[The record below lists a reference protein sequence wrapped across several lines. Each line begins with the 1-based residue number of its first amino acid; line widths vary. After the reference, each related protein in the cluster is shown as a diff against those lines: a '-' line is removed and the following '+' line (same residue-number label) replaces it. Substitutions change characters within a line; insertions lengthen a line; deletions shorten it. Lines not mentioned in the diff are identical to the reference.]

1 MYTQIKTYQ
10 RDTACRKQSLGKQS
24 RDLKAPLHMALGIFT
39 LETSHAGS
47 TQVYSHPQVPG
58 QKHALTGLHPLP
70 YGLGLGL
77 VI

>member
-1 MYTQIKTYQ
+1 MYQ

-47 TQVYSHPQVPG
+47 TQVYSHPQVP
-58 QKHALTGLHPLP
+58 
-70 YGLGLGL
+70 
-77 VI
+77 